1 MSFQSLQNA
10 YQMQQPTKQ
19 FEDPTKELLK
29 QGSNFAKEMAGE
41 RGIMAAIEG
50 AHFRPIIQKYIKS
63 KLADPSG
70 FVNSIQKDVQ
80 AVRQSAVGAAE
91 RVAATGQQAKQLVK
105 RGGQVIDESLQQTGG
120 GLRGDPNVGRPALTD
135 RPAEFGRREEPQTGQ
150 LEREAQSGG
159 YGSEP
164 LEAVP
169 KPPSFG
175 EGLRVPRG
183 VDPQG
188 PFESLFPNPPVTDEE
203 FGKPVLSLAQRARQA
218 TTEGGQKLGD
228 VLRGG
233 APDIAQQTQ
242 QRAVEKPT
250 PEPSVPSASTPV
262 VEPEPLPTPAVPI
275 PSSAEDFPS
284 PPTTAPEES
293 IRPIAEQKPAE
304 QKPRTEV
311 DEDGLP
317 KMPSEGET
325 ITKDIAKQEV
335 KTGAT
340 EEAESSV
347 PGIGD
352 VLAVG
357 TALYGAIKGAVE
369 GSEAH
374 KAAMRYIAPQ
384 MPSVAM
390 DSAASFDSA
399 FRGN

>member
-1 MSFQSLQNA
+1 
-10 YQMQQPTKQ
+10 MQQPTKQ

-80 AVRQSAVGAAE
+80 GVRQSAVGTAE

-120 GLRGDPNVGRPALTD
+120 GLRGDPNVGRPALSD
-135 RPAEFGRREEPQTGQ
+135 RPEEFGRREEPQTGQ

-159 YGSEP
+159 YGSES

-183 VDPQG
+183 IDPQG
-188 PFESLFPNPPVTDEE
+188 PFESLFPNPPVTEEE
-203 FGKPVLSLAQRARQA
+203 FGKPALSAAQRARQA

-233 APDIAQQTQ
+233 APEEQ

-250 PEPSVPSASTPV
+250 PEPSVPSASTPA
-262 VEPEPLPTPAVPI
+262 VEPESLPAPAVPI

-293 IRPIAEQKPAE
+293 IRPAPRTDIAE

-369 GSEAH
+369 GSEAR
-374 KAAMRYIAPQ
+374 KAALRYVAPK
-384 MPSVAM
+384 MASVAM
-390 DSAASFDSA
+390 DSAPSFDSA